1 MINKDESEKMVS
13 QHITNGDTDAAVK
26 LLFKMIVQSAREKNF
41 TKAEQ
46 LRERMLE
53 VDPMALD
60 EIISSAEIIE
70 EGKSQ
75 SLDPIHMQIWSKLY
89 DRLDTEEKNELFYS
103 MQDSILGVNKTVF
116 SQGELDTNLYFINQG
131 QLKMIY
137 QDKAGDVL
145 LYTIGPGQ
153 LAGQENFFS
162 NTVCTTS
169 LISLSNINIKYLTKD
184 ALLKWKKELPT
195 LEQKLSDFCA
205 GFPNATALLKS
216 KKMDRRTLKRVK
228 LSGKGQI
235 QLLNRSGEP
244 IGKSFKGELSDIS
257 VGGLSFEIRISK
269 EETARL
275 LLGRRISIAFNISK
289 RLPSQMIVRSGMIV
303 GVYPFPF
310 EDYSIHV
317 KFDKMLD
324 ESVINAVKT

>member
-1 MINKDESEKMVS
+1 MGNNDESEKLVD
-13 QHITNGDTDAAVK
+13 QHITDGDTNAAVK
-26 LLFKMIVQSAREKNF
+26 LLFKMIVQSAKEKNF
-41 TKAEQ
+41 SKAEQ

-89 DRLDTEEKNELFYS
+89 DMLDTEEKNELFYS
-103 MQDSILGVNKTVF
+103 MQDSILEVNKTVF
-116 SQGELDTNLYFINQG
+116 LQGKLNTNLYFINQG

-145 LYTIGPGQ
+145 LYTLGPGQ

-169 LISLSNINIKYLTKD
+169 LISLSNVNLKYITKES
-184 ALLKWKKELPT
+184 LLKWKKEIPT
-195 LEQKLSDFCA
+195 LEQKLLDFCA
-205 GFPNATALLKS
+205 GFPSATALLKS
-216 KKMDRRTLKRVK
+216 KKMDRRALKRVK

-235 QLLNRSGEP
+235 QLLNSSGEP
-244 IGKSFKGELSDIS
+244 IGKSFKGQLSDIS

-275 LLGRRISIAFNISK
+275 LLGRRISIAFNTSK
-289 RLPSQMIVRSGMIV
+289 SMPGQMIDQSGIIV

-317 KFDKMLD
+317 KFDKMLGQ
-324 ESVINAVKT
+324 SVINAI